1 MSSSFTRFS
10 PECLRAPVLE
20 SARRDSTTGPAFQVP
35 GRSIYFILSSILWIR
50 LHNVRG
56 AVSSF
61 TSILSLLLR
70 LPLAFFFLFFL
81 YRPTLP
87 LFFGHLF
94 LFSFNGN
101 KYLLNFIV
109 LVSFHAQPLRRRRDN
124 KNTAPTAF
132 TTSSQYNNPSLK
144 VA

>member
-20 SARRDSTTGPAFQVP
+20 SARRDSTTAPAFQVP

-70 LPLAFFFLFFL
+70 LPLAFFFLFFCIGQL
-81 YRPTLP
+81 S
-87 LFFGHLF
+87 LFSLAICSCSRLMVINTSLTSLFWF
-94 LFSFNGN
+94 LFMPNLYGEDETI
-101 KYLLNFIV
+101 KIL
-109 LVSFHAQPLRRRRDN
+109 HRQPLQRHHN
-124 KNTAPTAF
+124 IIT
-132 TTSSQYNNPSLK
+132 LH
-144 VA
+144 